1 MNLGIQSRLVVTTTC
16 VLGAFLTLA
25 GVVLDRSFKASTL
38 AGAEEQLKLVVYS
51 LMGVAEEYQD
61 HVVFGELSEPRLS
74 QPESGLY
81 ATVVEVDG
89 NNEWRSPSALTTNV
103 EFPET
108 RPDLGE
114 FVFSEVATGGVAR
127 YFLTYAVIWEDAQE
141 SVLVFQVATDQAPFR
156 SVISG
161 FRQNLYVGLGA
172 VTLLVMIVQILAIR
186 WGLTPLRV
194 MAGEVKDLE
203 EGRREQLS
211 ADYPKELR
219 GLAENLDRFV
229 EHEHRSRTRYRNALD
244 DLAHSLKTPLAVIRN
259 ALREQVNGD
268 PGLLQ
273 EQLDR
278 MESTVTH
285 QLSRASVS
293 GPVVVSKSV
302 NLHTVLTRLTRALQT
317 AYLERGIQLE
327 MRVPV
332 DLQARGDEGDFMEI
346 FGNVLE
352 NAFKYTSKRV
362 RVSGCAGDRVTVCVE
377 DDGPGIGPEIR
388 RQVLNRGTRA
398 DQVQPGQGIGLAVVA
413 ELVTLYHG
421 ALDID
426 TSELGGAAI
435 ELTL

>member
-89 NNEWRSPSALTTNV
+89 NYEWRSPSALTTNV

-421 ALDID
+421 SLDID

>member
-89 NNEWRSPSALTTNV
+89 NYEWRSPSALTTNV

-161 FRQNLYVGLGA
+161 FRQNLYVCLGA

>member
-25 GVVLDRSFKASTL
+25 GLVLDRSVKASTL
-38 AGAEEQLKLVVYS
+38 ASAEEQLKLVVYS

-89 NNEWRSPSALTTNV
+89 NYEWRSPSALTTNV

-219 GLAENLDRFV
+219 GLAGNLDRFV

-293 GPVVVSKSV
+293 GPVVVSKAV

-362 RVSGCAGDRVTVCVE
+362 RVSGCAGDHVTVCVE

>member
-1 MNLGIQSRLVVTTTC
+1 MKLGIQSRLVVTTTL

-25 GVVLDRSFKASTL
+25 GLVLDRSFKASTL
-38 AGAEEQLKLVVYS
+38 ASAEEQLKLVVYS

-81 ATVVEVDG
+81 ATVVEVEG
-89 NNEWRSPSALTTNV
+89 NYEWRSPSALTTNV

-114 FVFSEVATGGVAR
+114 FLFSEMASGGVAR

-156 SVISG
+156 AVIGG

-211 ADYPKELR
+211 ADYPKELQ

-259 ALREQVNGD
+259 ALGEQANGD
-268 PGLLQ
+268 PGLLH

-278 MESTVTH
+278 MESTVKH
-285 QLSRASVS
+285 QLSRATVS

-302 NLHTVLTRLTRALQT
+302 NLHTLLTRLTRALQT

-327 MRVPV
+327 MRIPV
-332 DLQARGDEGDFMEI
+332 DLEARGDEGDFMEI

-352 NAFKYTSKRV
+352 NAFKYTNKRV
-362 RVSGCAGDRVTVCVE
+362 RLSGYAGEHVTIRVE

-388 RQVLNRGTRA
+388 RRVLNRGTRA

>member
-89 NNEWRSPSALTTNV
+89 NYEWRSPSALTTNV

>member
-89 NNEWRSPSALTTNV
+89 NYEWRSPSALTTNV

-327 MRVPV
+327 MRVPA

>member
-1 MNLGIQSRLVVTTTC
+1 
-16 VLGAFLTLA
+16 
-25 GVVLDRSFKASTL
+25 VVLDRSFKASTL

-89 NNEWRSPSALTTNV
+89 NYEWRSPSALTTNV

>member
-89 NNEWRSPSALTTNV
+89 NYEWRSPSALTTNV

-362 RVSGCAGDRVTVCVE
+362 RVSGCAGDHVTVCVE

>member
-89 NNEWRSPSALTTNV
+89 NYEWRSPSALTTNV

-362 RVSGCAGDRVTVCVE
+362 RVSGCAGDRVTVRVE

>member
-89 NNEWRSPSALTTNV
+89 NYEWRSPSALTTNV

-327 MRVPV
+327 MRVPA

-362 RVSGCAGDRVTVCVE
+362 RVSGCAGDHVTVCVE